1 MCLVSPINKKSIIIL
16 IFRIIKQ
23 STQMFRLHHHRIQI
37 SMKKREVIFTKE
49 GHGLLSYNKI
59 GQWRQGSN
67 VGGLFSLL
75 GGLFSGLLSLFGGLF
90 TPYLLGGF

>member
-49 GHGLLSYNKI
+49 GHGLLSYNDDS
-59 GQWRQGSN
+59 GSGDQREPAGVDAGKWQIDN
-67 VGGLFSLL
+67 MWW
-75 GGLFSGLLSLFGGLF
+75 
-90 TPYLLGGF
+90 